1 MKKLF
6 IHNALFRILIP
17 PFYGIVVYF
26 MILLINNNVSQI
38 SEIFTGQEV
47 YVCIGL
53 TYILSETLRIIV
65 LLLNRFYSPEI
76 NSQRIWTQTLLGIA
90 ASILV
95 ISICISAYFE
105 YIIKFSIAETQ
116 LIIFNCIYAATSLI
130 YNLLFFSNDFLH
142 RQNQDK
148 IREEQLLTE
157 TIEAELAKFQ
167 NEVNP
172 DLLYDSLETLITLV
186 HKNADEAED
195 YIDRLSL
202 VYRYILGHR
211 KKELSTLND
220 ELRAANNIVHLL
232 NFKYNSCIT
241 FKSNISTSSASMPMV
256 PGVLPGLVETI
267 IRNNIINTFKPMLIE
282 LEIEPADG
290 YFILQHK
297 LNEKLILTANR
308 KSIFSQVQNAYGFY
322 SEKPVVQVK
331 AYDMNYIK
339 IPILEILDEKKQ
351 SVYESIDY

>member
-6 IHNALFRILIP
+6 IHKALFRILIP
-17 PFYGIVVYF
+17 PFYGIVVYL

-53 TYILSETLRIIV
+53 TYILSETLRLTV
-65 LLLNRFYSPEI
+65 LILNRFHSPEI
-76 NSQRIWTQTLLGIA
+76 DSKRIWTQTLLGIV
-90 ASILV
+90 ASIIV
-95 ISICISAYFE
+95 ISISISAYFE
-105 YIIKFSIAETQ
+105 FIIKFSIAETQ

-142 RQNQDK
+142 RQNQNK
-148 IREEQLLTE
+148 IKEEQLLTE
-157 TIEAELAKFQ
+157 TIEAELSKFQ

-202 VYRYILGHR
+202 VYRYILGYR
-211 KKELSTLND
+211 KKELSTLNE

-232 NFKYNSCIT
+232 NFKYNNCIT
-241 FKSNISTSSASMPMV
+241 FRSHISASSGAMPMV

-267 IRNNIINTFKPMLIE
+267 IRNSLINAFKPLFIE
-282 LEIEPADG
+282 LETEHADG

-297 LNEKLILTANR
+297 LNEKLLITSTH
-308 KSIFSQVQNAYGFY
+308 KSIFKQVQNAYGFY

-351 SVYESIDY
+351 SEYESIDY